1 MKKKTWVTVALSA
14 MMALFVGVGFS
25 LVNYTAEEG
34 GVVMAAA
41 ETPYYEVDSISIHA
55 HSTTNT
61 AMYMQMSTADGQMA
75 LTGYNE
81 WRAADDATNALKA
94 QMQINGQS
102 LADVEG
108 AVLMYMDIANA
119 FYIGSYYLADGG
131 SIVIPEGATFDNGLS
146 SIKFVRTFT
155 ITWNAENSMYNV
167 TRSSR
172 EIVVPEYDMPDG
184 MLSDFTKD
192 AAIRL
197 GDASFLE
204 AAVNNPG
211 NCWGGD
217 YQSFKISGSYVSEDE
232 APEGSTNGAYK
243 MSWES
248 IATLYYPAIMF
259 MFPQDVEFSTED
271 ELIFRVYFSEGMDM
285 GYDLWITSSLTP
297 NIWDPQTRFAGVTLS
312 KGEWIDLHVS
322 AADYIDEQG
331 KIAPIAFVFHYPT
344 SLPVTPATDVY
355 FDTATFVS
363 VPKVLAEDYKTED
376 ISEIIALGA
385 GKEFVGEGDNG
396 EEFDFETE
404 TNVQFVRKD
413 ASVNAVKMMVTINDV
428 SDFDMYF
435 VLNGTNLYYTKG
447 GIYFWMSE
455 QGLNLGYN
463 GKNFARADL
472 PACVAD
478 GQAFELELRTI
489 PYYVNGI
496 KTGYFAQ
503 ALINGEEVGESGY
516 IASANCAFGNWFG
529 FYMHNTSD
537 AVTVKLQPVKQA
549 EAEPVELML
558 KAQMNATQIDADGY
572 VKLETKVAGNYL
584 NQSEVSYEIV
594 SGNEYAMID
603 EEGYLNGI
611 ADGEVVVVGKIT
623 NVFGTFTSNEL
634 KIVVGAGLPK
644 DEQPQD
650 SSKGLLSDVL
660 ASLGCVGTVS
670 GITSGAIA
678 LGIAAVALLKKKE
691 N

>member
-1 MKKKTWVTVALSA
+1 MKKKTWATIALSA
-14 MMALFVGVGFS
+14 VVALFVGAGVS
-25 LVNYTAEEG
+25 TVSYPAEED
-34 GVVMAAA
+34 VVTAAA
-41 ETPYYEVDSISIHA
+41 ETPYYEVDSVEIHP
-55 HSTTNT
+55 HSNTNT
-61 AMYMQMSTADGQMA
+61 MLYMQMSTMDGQMA

-131 SIVIPEGATFDNGLS
+131 SIVIPEGATFDNGIS
-146 SIKFVRTFT
+146 SMKFMRTFT
-155 ITWNAENSMYNV
+155 ITWDAENAMYNV

-172 EIVVPEYDMPDG
+172 EIVVPDYDMPEG
-184 MLSDFTKD
+184 MLSDFTQNSV
-192 AAIRL
+192 IRL
-197 GDASFLE
+197 ADASFLE

-217 YQSFKISGSYVSEDE
+217 YQSFKISGSYVSEEE

-243 MSWES
+243 MSWEAL
-248 IATLYYPAIMF
+248 ATLYYPAIMF
-259 MFPQDVEFSTED
+259 TFPQDVEFNLDD
-271 ELIFRVYFSEGMDM
+271 ELVFRVYFSEGMDL
-285 GYDLWITSSLTP
+285 GFDLWITSSLTP

-312 KGEWIDLHVS
+312 KGEWIDLRVA
-322 AADYIDEQG
+322 AADYIDEEG
-331 KIAPIAFVFHYPT
+331 KIAPIAFVFYYPT

-376 ISEIIALGA
+376 ISEVIALGE
-385 GKEFVGEGDNG
+385 GKEFVGQGDNG
-396 EEFDFETE
+396 DEFDFETE
-404 TNVQFVRKD
+404 NNVQFVRKD
-413 ASVNAVKMMVTINDV
+413 TSVNAVKMKMTINDV
-428 SDFDMYF
+428 SDFDIYF

-447 GIYFWMSE
+447 GVYFWLSE
-455 QGLNLGYN
+455 QGFNLGYN
-463 GKNFARADL
+463 GKNFARTPL
-472 PACVAD
+472 PDCVANN
-478 GQAFELELRTI
+478 QAFELELRCI

-496 KTGYFAQ
+496 KAGYFAQ

-537 AVTVKLQPVKQA
+537 AVTVKLQPVQQA
-549 EAEPVELML
+549 ETAPVALTL

-584 NQSEVSYEIV
+584 NQSEVTYEIV
-594 SGNEYAMID
+594 SGGEYAMID
-603 EEGYLNGI
+603 AEGYLNGI
-611 ADGEVVVVGKIT
+611 ADGEVVVVGKVT

-644 DEQPQD
+644 AEQPQD
-650 SSKGLLSDVL
+650 SSNGPLSDVL
-660 ASLGCVGTVS
+660 ALLGCAGTVS

-678 LGIAAVALLKKKE
+678 LGIAVVALLKKKE
-691 N
+691 D